1 MDTLLKDAVSS
12 SASTSTTSA
21 DISIDDKYKLM
32 QGRAYMSGT
41 QALVRLPMMQKLR
54 DAAMGIHTAGYISG
68 YRGSPL
74 ATLDLNLWKAQKYLA
89 QHQIHFQPGI
99 NEDLA
104 VTAVWGTQQTSFLP
118 TAKQHGVFAM
128 WYGKGPGVDRSGDAL
143 KHANM
148 SGTATY
154 GGVLALAGDDHGA
167 RSSTMPH
174 QTDPTLISFGIPVLY
189 PATTQEYLDFGLHG
203 WAMSRYSG
211 LWVAMKCVTDIV
223 ESSAS
228 VDIDL
233 QRVRI
238 ALPDDFIFP
247 QGGLGIRWPD
257 SSMEQEKRMMEYKW
271 PAAVAYVR
279 ANHLNRIILDSPQ
292 AKLGLVSAGKAYL
305 DLRQALQD
313 IGLDSAACAQL
324 GIRLLKIG
332 CLWPMD
338 TQGLRDFSTG
348 LEEIFVV
355 EEKVPLLESGLKDA
369 LYAFSGQ
376 RPKILGKTD
385 ESLLPKAGELNP
397 AIIAQALGKWLSPR
411 LPASLQAGVKARLAI
426 LKAQQ
431 LSIPALIGERA
442 PWFCSG
448 CPHNTST
455 TVPDGSRAISG
466 TGCHYMVNWMD
477 RNTSTITQMGSEG
490 INWLGQ
496 RHFVDESHVFVNL
509 GDGTYFHSGL
519 LAIRAAIADKANMTY
534 KILYNDAIAMTG
546 GQPVEG
552 TLSVPSMVQQIQ
564 AEGAAQIVVVSDE
577 PQKYSD
583 SQARLPDDIKIYH
596 RDELDEA
603 QRRLREI
610 SGVTVLIYDQA
621 CATERRRKR
630 KRGLIPDLAKRA
642 YIHPEICEGCGDC
655 SVQSN
660 CLSIEPLET
669 ELGKKRQINQS
680 SCNKD
685 FSCLKGFCPSFV
697 TLEGAQ
703 LRKPLRQN
711 VSENLP
717 LPEPILPTLAPDR
730 PYGILITGVGGTGVM
745 TIGALLGMAAHI
757 DGKGVS
763 VLDVT
768 GLAQKGGAVA
778 SHIQLSAQP
787 DSTCAT
793 RIPVASADLLLGCDA
808 IVSTGTEA
816 LASLRLGSKAV
827 VNISPMPTAAM
838 IKQATWH
845 FPSDA
850 CEQTL
855 KRAVGEEC
863 AFFNANAIALAAL
876 GDAIYANPLVL
887 GYAWQK
893 GWVPLSLHALQAAIA
908 LNGVAITENQ
918 AAFHWG
924 RRAAQNLSATLAAL
938 DLPPTTP
945 QTMPASDNRNQQAP
959 SLEHILSDRMTRL
972 SAYQNTAYAKRYQHT
987 LKDLLARDAQL
998 GRHEVSVIAAQQ
1010 LYRLMAIKDEYEVA
1024 RLFCSPSFR
1033 QSLSQQFAGKPG
1045 RDYRLHFY
1053 LAPPIF
1059 SKQDGKQKKQRF
1071 SGWMLGVFHFLS
1083 RLRFL
1088 RNTRF
1093 DPFSY
1098 LAERRQDY
1106 VLLADYSALL
1116 KDVAQELHA
1125 SNYDKALQLVAL
1137 PEQIRGFGHVRTASW
1152 DKIKPQ
1158 WHSLMKQW
1166 RKVIPSTQQDQ
1177 RTYLSIN
1184 K

>member
-1 MDTLLKDAVSS
+1 MDTLLKEDTASS
-12 SASTSTTSA
+12 SASTSTTRA
-21 DISIDDKYKLM
+21 DVSIDDKYTLT

-41 QALVRLPMMQKLR
+41 QALVRLPIMQKLR

-74 ATLDLNLWKAQKYLA
+74 ATLDLNLWKAQKYLT

-148 SGTATY
+148 SGTATQ

-189 PATTQEYLDFGLHG
+189 PATPQEYLDFGLHG

-238 ALPDDFIFP
+238 ALPDDFILP

-257 SSMEQEKRMMEYKW
+257 SPMEQEKRMMEYKW

-279 ANHLNRIILDSPQ
+279 ANHLNRIVFNPPQ

-313 IGLDSAACAQL
+313 IGLDNTACAQL
-324 GIRLLKIG
+324 GIRLLKVG
-332 CLWPMD
+332 CIWPMD
-338 TQGLRDFSTG
+338 VQGLRDFSAG

-355 EEKVPLLESGLKDA
+355 EEKLPLLESGLKDA
-369 LYAFSGQ
+369 LYALSGP
-376 RPKILGKTD
+376 RPRIFGKTD
-385 ESLLPKAGELNP
+385 EALLPKAGELNP
-397 AIIAQALGKWLSPR
+397 AILAQALAKWLNSR
-411 LPASLQAGVKARLAI
+411 LSESRQAAVKTRLTI

-431 LSIPALIGERA
+431 LSLPATIIGERA

-455 TVPDGSRAISG
+455 NIPDGSRAISG

-552 TLSVPSMVQQIQ
+552 TLSVPRIVQQIQ
-564 AEGAAQIVVVSDE
+564 AEGAAQIVIVSDE
-577 PQKYSD
+577 PQKYNHNKS
-583 SQARLPDDIKIYH
+583 RLPDDIKIYH
-596 RDELDEA
+596 RDELDTA
-603 QRRLREI
+603 QRYLREI
-610 SGVTVLIYDQA
+610 SGVTILIYDQA

-630 KRGLIPDLAKRA
+630 KRGLIPDLAKRV

-669 ELGKKRQINQS
+669 ELGSKRQINQS

-685 FSCLKGFCPSFV
+685 FSCVKGFCPSFV
-697 TLEGAQ
+697 TLEGAR
-703 LRKPLRQN
+703 LRKPLRQTEN
-711 VSENLP
+711 ENLS
-717 LPEPILPTLAPDR
+717 LPEPILPTLAPNR
-730 PYGILITGVGGTGVM
+730 PYAILVTGVGGTGVM
-745 TIGALLGMAAHI
+745 TIGALIGMAAHI

-787 DSTCAT
+787 DLTCAT
-793 RIPVASADLLLGCDA
+793 RIPAASADLLLGGDA
-808 IVSTGTEA
+808 IVSTSTEA
-816 LASLRLGSKAV
+816 LASLRSGSKAV
-827 VNISPMPTAAM
+827 VNISPIPTAAM
-838 IKQATWH
+838 LKQANWH
-845 FPSDA
+845 FPGDA

-855 KRAVGEEC
+855 KRVVGEEC

-876 GDAIYANPLVL
+876 GDAIYANPLIL

-893 GWVPLSLHALQAAIA
+893 GWIPLSLYALQEAIA
-908 LNGVAITENQ
+908 LNGVAVTENQ

-924 RRAAQNLSATLAAL
+924 RQAAQNLSATLAAL
-938 DLPPTTP
+938 DLSRPSLQANP
-945 QTMPASDNRNQQAP
+945 SSGNQQQP
-959 SLEHILSDRMTRL
+959 PRTLEHILSDRMTRL
-972 SAYQNTAYAKRYQHT
+972 SAYQNAAYAKRYQHI
-987 LKDLLARDAQL
+987 LKDVLARDAQL
-998 GRHEVSVIAAQQ
+998 GRHEVSVVAAQQ

-1024 RLFCSPSFR
+1024 RLFCLPSFR
-1033 QSLSQQFAGKPG
+1033 QSLNQQFAGESG
-1045 RDYRLHFY
+1045 QNYRLHFY

-1059 SKQDGKQKKQRF
+1059 SKQDGKQKKQQF
-1071 SGWMLGVFHFLS
+1071 GGWMLGVFHVLS

-1088 RNTRF
+1088 RNTPF

-1098 LAERRQDY
+1098 LTERRQEY
-1106 VLLADYSALL
+1106 ALLADYTALL
-1116 KDVAQELHA
+1116 KDVTQGLQA
-1125 SNYDKALQLVAL
+1125 SNYDTALKLVAL
-1137 PEQIRGFGHVRTASW
+1137 PEQIRGFGHVRTANW
-1152 DKIKPQ
+1152 DKVKPQ
-1158 WHSLMKQW
+1158 WHALLKQW
-1166 RKVIPSTQQDQ
+1166 HTVIP
-1177 RTYLSIN
+1177 N
-1184 K
+1184 A

>member
-12 SASTSTTSA
+12 SAPTSTTHT
-21 DISIDDKYKLM
+21 DIRIDDKYTLM

-74 ATLDLNLWKAQKYLA
+74 ATFDLNLWKAQKYLA
-89 QHQIHFQPGI
+89 QHHIHFQPGI
-99 NEDLA
+99 NEELA

-118 TAKQHGVFAM
+118 TAKQQGVFAM

-148 SGTATY
+148 SGTATR
-154 GGVLALAGDDHGA
+154 GGVLILAGDDHGA

-189 PATTQEYLDFGLHG
+189 PATPQEYLDFGLHG

-228 VDIDL
+228 VDINL

-238 ALPDDFIFP
+238 ALPDDFILP

-279 ANHLNRIILDSPQ
+279 ANHLNRIVLDPPQ

-338 TQGLRDFSTG
+338 TQGLRDFSAG

-369 LYAFSGQ
+369 LYAVSGQ
-376 RPKILGKTD
+376 RPKIFGKTD
-385 ESLLPKAGELNP
+385 EALLPKAGELSP
-397 AIIAQALGKWLSPR
+397 AIIAQALGKWLSSR
-411 LPASLQAGVKARLAI
+411 LPESLQAAVKARLAI

-431 LSIPALIGERA
+431 LSMPAIIIGERV

-455 TVPDGSRAISG
+455 NVPDGSRAISG

-552 TLSVPSMVQQIQ
+552 TLSVPRMVQQIQ
-564 AEGAAQIVVVSDE
+564 AEGASEIVVVSDE
-577 PQKYSD
+577 PKKYHHNES
-583 SQARLPDDIKIYH
+583 RLPDSIKIYH

-603 QRRLREI
+603 QRYLREI

-669 ELGKKRQINQS
+669 ELGSKRQINQS

-685 FSCLKGFCPSFV
+685 FSCVKGFCPSFV

-711 VSENLP
+711 INNNLS
-717 LPEPILPTLAPDR
+717 LPEPTLPTLAPSR

-838 IKQATWH
+838 IKQANWH

-850 CEQTL
+850 CKQTL
-855 KRAVGEEC
+855 KSVVGEEC

-893 GWVPLSLHALQAAIA
+893 GWVPLSLHALQEAIT
-908 LNGVAITENQ
+908 LNGVAVTENQ

-924 RRAAQNLSATLAAL
+924 RQAAHNLSATLATL
-938 DLPPTTP
+938 DLLPTPP
-945 QTMPASDNRNQQAP
+945 QAAP
-959 SLEHILSDRMTRL
+959 SSGSHNQPALTLEYILNHRITRL
-972 SAYQNTAYAKRYQHT
+972 SAYQNTAYAKRYQDI

-998 GRHEVSVIAAQQ
+998 GRDEISVIAAQQ

-1024 RLFCSPSFR
+1024 RLFCLPSFR
-1033 QSLSQQFAGKPG
+1033 QSLSQQFSGEPG
-1045 RDYRLHFY
+1045 RDYRLHFH

-1059 SKQDGKQKKQRF
+1059 SKQDGKQKKQQF
-1071 SGWMLGVFHFLS
+1071 GGWMLGVFHVLS

-1088 RNTRF
+1088 RNTPF

-1098 LAERRQDY
+1098 LTERRQEY
-1106 VLLADYSALL
+1106 ALLADYTALL
-1116 KDVAQELHA
+1116 KDIAQGLQA
-1125 SNYDKALQLVAL
+1125 NNYDTALKLVAL
-1137 PEQIRGFGHVRTASW
+1137 PEQIRGFGHIRAANW
-1152 DKIKPQ
+1152 DKVKPQ
-1158 WHSLMKQW
+1158 WHALRKQW
-1166 RKVIPSTQQDQ
+1166 CKMTSNT
-1177 RTYLSIN
+1177 
-1184 K
+1184 